1 MIVEGQVHGGIAQGV
16 GQALLEGARL
26 RRRRPARD
34 GELHGLHHAAR
45 RRPVLRCRHDRDA
58 VPVNPLGIKGC
69 GEAGA
74 IGSPPAV
81 INAITDA
88 LGHEDIAMPATP
100 RGMARGAEERAGW
113 LRSNSRGH
121 PGQAAKQRRSG
132 SMPEPFRHGSG
143 SASLRPG

>member
-16 GQALLEGARL
+16 GQALLEGAATT
-26 RRRRPARD
+26 PTASSD
-34 GELHGLHHAAR
+34 GELHGLPCRA
-45 RRPVLRCRHDRDA
+45 PTTVLRCRHDRDA

-88 LGHEDIAMPATP
+88 LGHEDSHAGDAA
-100 RGMARGAEERAGW
+100 RCGAAQKSVNRMAAEHA
-113 LRSNSRGH
+113 GH
-121 PGQAAKQRRSG
+121 PGQLRS
-132 SMPEPFRHGSG
+132 
-143 SASLRPG
+143 SADPIHA